1 MRRLSLSQRLTLLFI
16 LLLILCATVACAVQ
30 LYTSMQYGNAMVQ
43 RLSSGLAQQIV
54 QREPVLDA
62 QGQVDRSRLKP
73 LFDRLMTFNPS
84 VELYVVSPEG
94 DLLADAAPPGH
105 IQRQKISMV
114 PLQTFL
120 SGSSWPVYGDDPRS
134 LDKQKVFS
142 VTPLR
147 QGGELRGYLY
157 IILQGEEF
165 NSLAEV
171 AWHKALWSTAMWS
184 LLLVASFALLAGL
197 LVWYWVT
204 RPVKRLTAEVSGLEQ
219 DSISAIKQL
228 AAQTPEPGSR
238 DEVTQLRNT
247 FIELARQ
254 ITSQWDKLADSD
266 RQRREFIAN
275 ISHDLRTPLTSLL
288 GYLETLSLKS
298 STLTTEQHQQYLAT
312 ALRQGQKVRH
322 LSQQLFELARLEHG
336 GIKPQ
341 RERFAMAELISD
353 VAQKFELTAQT
364 RQLRLHIDVPGPLP
378 QVFADVS
385 MIERVV
391 TNLLD
396 NAVRH
401 TPSGGDI
408 RLSVWQENEQL
419 QVEVTDSGPGIEAS
433 LRDELFQ
440 RPSALSQQAS
450 RENRGG
456 LGLLIVRRMLELH
469 GGGISLLDF
478 EAGAKFRFYVPL

>member
-1 MRRLSLSQRLTLLFI
+1 MR
-16 LLLILCATVACAVQ
+16 
-30 LYTSMQYGNAMVQ
+30 
-43 RLSSGLAQQIV
+43 
-54 QREPVLDA
+54 
-62 QGQVDRSRLKP
+62 
-73 LFDRLMTFNPS
+73 
-84 VELYVVSPEG
+84 
-94 DLLADAAPPGH
+94 ADN
-105 IQRQKISMV
+105 
-114 PLQTFL
+114 
-120 SGSSWPVYGDDPRS
+120 
-134 LDKQKVFS
+134 
-142 VTPLR
+142 
-147 QGGELRGYLY
+147 E
-157 IILQGEEF
+157 
-165 NSLAEV
+165 
-171 AWHKALWSTAMWS
+171 
-184 LLLVASFALLAGL
+184 
-197 LVWYWVT
+197 
-204 RPVKRLTAEVSGLEQ
+204 
-219 DSISAIKQL
+219 
-228 AAQTPEPGSR
+228 
-238 DEVTQLRNT
+238 
-247 FIELARQ
+247 
-254 ITSQWDKLADSD
+254 
-266 RQRREFIAN
+266 
-275 ISHDLRTPLTSLL
+275 
-288 GYLETLSLKS
+288 
-298 STLTTEQHQQYLAT
+298 
-312 ALRQGQKVRH
+312 
-322 LSQQLFELARLEHG
+322 QQLLER
-336 GIKPQ
+336 Q
-341 RERFAMAELISD
+341 TVLRERFAMAELISD